1 MDAMKTPGSSLPLAV
16 GGLVLAHLD
25 RRDLMALASL
35 KLWSEVGVPHDESH
49 ALLRGCDED
58 WMRTFLDSRPQA
70 IGGAPLDVRLLERA
84 RARFARRQ
92 RRARVRLGLDL
103 DETRTNLTSAA

>member
-1 MDAMKTPGSSLPLAV
+1 
-16 GGLVLAHLD
+16 
-25 RRDLMALASL
+25 
-35 KLWSEVGVPHDESH
+35 
-49 ALLRGCDED
+49 
-58 WMRTFLDSRPQA
+58 MRTFLDSRPQA